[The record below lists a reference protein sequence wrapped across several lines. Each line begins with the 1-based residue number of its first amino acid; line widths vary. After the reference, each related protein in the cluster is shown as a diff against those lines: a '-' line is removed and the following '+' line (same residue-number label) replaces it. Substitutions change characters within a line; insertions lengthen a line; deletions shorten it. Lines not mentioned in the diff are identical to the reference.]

1 MRITS
6 NMTANN
12 TIYNLQNAQTTLN
25 NLTEL
30 VTSGQNV
37 NQPSDNPAA
46 MNTLLNAND
55 SINALNQYATNSTL
69 GTTTLQTTSNAL
81 SGISSVIS
89 QAEELA
95 GSISSGT
102 TSTTTQQSAI
112 QQLTS
117 LKQQLIGY
125 GNTQSGNTYVLG
137 GTDTSTPP
145 FSTSSNT
152 YSGNSNQS
160 EMEIAPNVN
169 QSVSFDGSS
178 VLLGTGSYG
187 STNILQSIDNLITA
201 VGANNV
207 TGIQQGASDLE
218 SAATQVNNAQVDV
231 SARLTTFSNMSTMN
245 TNNLNTLQS
254 VIDNIQTVNM
264 TQVGVELEQQQTG
277 YSAALAATEQ
287 VSQLSLLNYM

>member
-1 MRITS
+1 
-6 NMTANN
+6 MTANN
-12 TIYNLQNAQTTLN
+12 AIYNLQNAQTSLN
-25 NLTEL
+25 NLSEL
-30 VTSGQNV
+30 VASGQNV
-37 NQPSDNPAA
+37 NQPSDDPAA

-55 SINALNQYATNSTL
+55 SINALNQYATNNTL
-69 GTTTLQTTSNAL
+69 GTTVLQTTSNAL

-95 GSISSGT
+95 DSISSGT
-102 TSTTTQQSAI
+102 SSTTSQQSAI
-112 QQLTS
+112 EQLTS

-152 YSGNSNQS
+152 YSGNSNQA
-160 EMEIAPNVN
+160 EIEIAPSVN
-169 QSVSFDGSS
+169 QSLSVDGGS

-187 STNILQSIDNLITA
+187 STNILQTIDNLITA
-201 VGANNV
+201 VGSNDV

-218 SAATQVNNAQVDV
+218 SASTQVNNAQVDV
-231 SARLTTFSNMSTMN
+231 SSRLTTLSNISTTN
-245 TNNLNTLQS
+245 TSNINTLQN
-254 VIDNIQTVNM
+254 VIGNIQTVNM